1 MLEFDFHALILH
13 LMSSYSCVNN
23 PVHIPANY
31 RGDSRTVIIDK
42 TRDLRIILF
51 TFSIFLLKLSHEL
64 YLHLHM
70 CSLLSLL
77 NMCSLLCLLNM
88 CSLLKC
94 EYIFCNQSLSFFVIL
109 RLELQVC
116 IMLTFIF
123 CEINNIIYLVLIHN
137 NTSQIYLGFKCKTSL
152 TSSGIIC
159 IRRHIPSHFL

>member
-1 MLEFDFHALILH
+1 MLEFDFHVLILH
-13 LMSSYSCVNN
+13 LMSSYSCLNN

-31 RGDSRTVIIDK
+31 SGDSRTLIIDK

-51 TFSIFLLKLSHEL
+51 TFSISLLKLSHEL

-77 NMCSLLCLLNM
+77 NMCSLLYLLNM

-94 EYIFCNQSLSFFVIL
+94 EYLFCNQSLSFFVIL
-109 RLELQVC
+109 RLELHVC
-116 IMLTFIF
+116 ITLTFMF
-123 CEINNIIYLVLIHN
+123 FEINNIINLVLIHN
-137 NTSQIYLGFKCKTSL
+137 TSQIYFGFKCKTSL

-159 IRRHIPSHFL
+159 IRRHIASHFL